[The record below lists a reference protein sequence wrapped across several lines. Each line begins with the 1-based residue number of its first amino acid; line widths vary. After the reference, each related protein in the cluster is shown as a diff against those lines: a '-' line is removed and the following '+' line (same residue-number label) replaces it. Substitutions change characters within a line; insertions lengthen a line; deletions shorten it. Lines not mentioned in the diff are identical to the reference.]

1 MVNVVLAGKYPTGTC
16 EKLRAMLPKEQ
27 FKLRAVD
34 TREAYDAMTDAEI
47 MILRIFEAPR
57 EMMVNNPNL
66 KMILRW
72 GTGYDSVDIR
82 VAGERGILV
91 TNTPGAN
98 AGAVSE
104 LAVMLMLA
112 VGRKLLCHTKSL
124 SQGEWSK
131 NTYLNSSFC
140 LNNEL
145 VGIIGGGN
153 IGRQVA
159 AKVQAFGA
167 RVQYYDPYRLPAELE
182 EKCHM
187 TYVPLETLIRT
198 SDIISLHVP
207 LLDTTRH
214 ILGAEEM
221 KRMKDGAIIINTA
234 RGGLVDDDALVQAVR
249 SGKLAGAGLDGV
261 EREPLPAGDP
271 LLIEPNIIVTPH
283 IGGGTADIGDV
294 IMPMLVQDI
303 QDFTAGKEP
312 AHIVNKSYL
321 TSITGI
327 HPVA

>member
-1 MVNVVLAGKYPTGTC
+1 MVSVVLAGQYPAGTY
-16 EKLRAMLPKEQ
+16 EKLQAMLPEGQ
-27 FKLRAVD
+27 FRLRAVD
-34 TREAYDAMTDAEI
+34 TQEAYDAMTDAEI
-47 MILRIFEAPR
+47 MILRIFKAPKEVIVR
-57 EMMVNNPNL
+57 NPSL

-72 GTGYDSVDIR
+72 GAGFDSVDIEA
-82 VAGERGILV
+82 AGERGILV

-112 VGRKLLCHTKSL
+112 VGRKLLCHTRSL

-131 NTYLNSSFC
+131 NTYLNSSYC
-140 LNNEL
+140 LSNKL
-145 VGIIGGGN
+145 VGIVGGGN

-167 RVQYYDPYRLPAELE
+167 RVQYYDPCRLPTELE
-182 EKCHM
+182 EKCNM
-187 TYVPLETLIRT
+187 TYVPLEALIET

-207 LLDTTRH
+207 LLDSTRH
-214 ILGAEEM
+214 MLGEEEI
-221 KRMKDGAIIINTA
+221 KRMKDGAIVINSA
-234 RGGLVDDDALVQAVR
+234 RGGLVDDEALVRAVR

-271 LLIEPNIIVTPH
+271 LLTEPNIVVTPH

-303 QDFTAGKEP
+303 QALVAGEEP
-312 AHIVNKSYL
+312 AHVVNKYYL
-321 TSITGI
+321 K
-327 HPVA
+327 

>member
-1 MVNVVLAGKYPTGTC
+1 MMNVVLAGQYPAGTY
-16 EKLRAMLPKEQ
+16 ERLRAMLPEEQ
-27 FKLRAVD
+27 FTLTAVD
-34 TREAYDAMTDAEI
+34 TQEAYDAMTDAEI
-47 MILRIFEAPR
+47 MILRIFKAPKEVIMR
-57 EMMVNNPNL
+57 NPNL

-72 GTGYDSVDIR
+72 GAGYDSVDIEA
-82 VAGERGILV
+82 AGERGILV

-112 VGRKLLCHTKSL
+112 VGRKLLCHTRSL

-140 LNNEL
+140 LNNKL
-145 VGIIGGGN
+145 VGIVGGGN
-153 IGRQVA
+153 IGRLVA

-167 RVQYYDPYRLPAELE
+167 QVQYYDPYRLPVEME
-182 EKCHM
+182 EQCRM
-187 TYVPLETLIRT
+187 TYVPLETLIET

-207 LLDTTRH
+207 MLDSTRH
-214 ILGAEEM
+214 MLGGEEM

-234 RGGLVDDDALVQAVR
+234 RGGLVDDEALVRAVR

-271 LLIEPNIIVTPH
+271 LLTEPNIIVTPH

-294 IMPMLVQDI
+294 IMPMLAQDI
-303 QDFTAGKEP
+303 RDFAAGLEL
-312 AHIVNKSYL
+312 AHVVNKDYL
-321 TSITGI
+321 K
-327 HPVA
+327 

>member
-1 MVNVVLAGKYPTGTC
+1 MMNVVLAGQYPAGTY
-16 EKLRAMLPKEQ
+16 EKLRAMLPEEQ
-27 FKLRAVD
+27 FTLTAVD
-34 TREAYDAMTDAEI
+34 TQEAYSSMTDAEI
-47 MILRIFEAPR
+47 MILRIFKAPKEVILR
-57 EMMVNNPNL
+57 NPKL

-72 GTGYDSVDIR
+72 GAGYDSVDIQA
-82 VAGERGILV
+82 AGERGILV

-140 LNNEL
+140 LNN
-145 VGIIGGGN
+145 
-153 IGRQVA
+153 
-159 AKVQAFGA
+159 KVQAFGA
-167 RVQYYDPYRLPAELE
+167 QVQYYDPYRLPAELE
-182 EKCHM
+182 QQCRM
-187 TYVPLETLIRT
+187 TYVPLETLIET

-207 LLDTTRH
+207 LLDSTRH
-214 ILGAEEM
+214 MLGGEEM

-234 RGGLVDDDALVQAVR
+234 RGGLVDDEALVRAVR

-271 LLIEPNIIVTPH
+271 LLTEPNIIVTPH

-294 IMPMLVQDI
+294 IMPMLAQDI
-303 QDFTAGKEP
+303 QDFAAGLEP
-312 AHIVNKSYL
+312 AHVVNKIYL
-321 TSITGI
+321 I
-327 HPVA
+327 H

>member
-1 MVNVVLAGKYPTGTC
+1 MVNVILAGQYPAGAY
-16 EKLRAMLPKEQ
+16 EKLRAMLPEEQ
-27 FKLRAVD
+27 FGLKAVN
-34 TREAYDAMTDAEI
+34 TPEAYDAMTDAEI
-47 MILRIFEAPR
+47 MILRIFKAPKEVIVR
-57 EMMVNNPNL
+57 NPNL

-72 GTGYDSVDIR
+72 GAGYDSVDIQA
-82 VAGERGILV
+82 AGERGILV

-112 VGRKLLCHTKSL
+112 VGRRLLCHTRSL

-131 NTYLNSSFC
+131 NTYLNSSYC
-140 LNNEL
+140 LNNKL
-145 VGIIGGGN
+145 VGIVGGGN

-182 EKCHM
+182 EQCRM
-187 TYVPLETLIRT
+187 TYVPLDTLVET

-207 LLDTTRH
+207 LLDSTRH
-214 ILGAEEM
+214 MLGEEQM

-234 RGGLVDDDALVQAVR
+234 RGGLVDDDALVRAVR

-261 EREPLPAGDP
+261 EREPLPIGDP
-271 LLIEPNIIVTPH
+271 LLTEPNIIVTPH
-283 IGGGTADIGDV
+283 VGGGTADIGDV

-303 QDFTAGKEP
+303 KAFAGGAEP
-312 AHIVNKSYL
+312 YHIVNQAFL
-321 TSITGI
+321 TA
-327 HPVA
+327 V

>member
-1 MVNVVLAGKYPTGTC
+1 MSIPV
-16 EKLRAMLPKEQ
+16 
-27 FKLRAVD
+27 FK
-34 TREAYDAMTDAEI
+34 
-47 MILRIFEAPR
+47 APR
-57 EMMVNNPNL
+57 EVIARNPDL

-72 GTGYDSVDIR
+72 GAGFDSVDIQA
-82 VAGERGILV
+82 AGERGILV

-112 VGRKLLCHTKSL
+112 VGRKLLCHTESL
-124 SQGEWSK
+124 ARGEWSK
-131 NTYLNSSFC
+131 NTFLNSSFC
-140 LNNEL
+140 LNNKL
-145 VGIIGGGN
+145 VGIVGGGN

-167 RVQYYDPYRLPAELE
+167 QVQYYDAYRLPAGVE
-182 EKCHM
+182 EGCRM
-187 TYVPLETLIRT
+187 TYAPLERLIET

-207 LLDTTRH
+207 LLDSTRH
-214 ILGAEEM
+214 MLGEEEL

-234 RGGLVDDDALVQAVR
+234 RGGLVDDDALVRAVHAGR
-249 SGKLAGAGLDGV
+249 LAGAGLDGV

-271 LLIEPNIIVTPH
+271 LLTEPNIIVTPH

-303 QDFTAGKEP
+303 QDFAAGREP
-312 AHIVNKSYL
+312 AHVVNREFL
-321 TSITGI
+321 AA
-327 HPVA
+327 V